1 MVPKKIITTK
11 AKRHI
16 FAQHFDGSALKK
28 AYSYCH
34 DVTKRCDTNF
44 YLGFQFLPADKRN
57 AVYAS
62 YAFCRYADD
71 IVDENNGM
79 GVPALLAKW
88 ESDLHNA
95 YKNKAAHPI
104 MVALADAVHRYNI
117 PKAPYLG
124 LIKGCKM
131 DLMISRYKNF
141 GELLRYCELVATTI
155 SSISLH
161 IFGCS
166 NPNAKKYGRYL
177 SIALQLTNIMR
188 DVGEDAKKGRIY
200 IPLEELERF
209 GYTESELLRGVM
221 NSSYY
226 KLMKFQA
233 RRARSYYKKAFFGMK
248 NFTDDS
254 RFATIVMGGVYH
266 EVLQKIERRNFNVYG
281 EKVHLGALEKQLL
294 LLKLAAYPKI

>member
-1 MVPKKIITTK
+1 MITTK
-11 AKRHI
+11 AKERK
-16 FAQHFDGSALKK
+16 FSQHFQPEALAR

-34 DVTKRCDTNF
+34 EVTKKCDTNF
-44 YLGFQFLPADKRN
+44 YLGFQFLPKDKRN

-71 IVDENNGM
+71 IVDEHEGR
-79 GVPALLAKW
+79 GVQWLLAKW

-95 YKNKAAHPI
+95 YKNEAGHPI
-104 MVALADAVHRYNI
+104 MIALADAVHRYNI

-124 LIKGCKM
+124 LIRGCKM
-131 DLMISRYKNF
+131 DLTISRYKNF
-141 GELLRYCELVATTI
+141 RELLTYCELVATTI

-177 SIALQLTNIMR
+177 SIALQLTNILR

-209 GYTESELLRGVM
+209 GYSESELMRGVM

-226 KLMKFQA
+226 RLMKFQA
-233 RRARSYYKKAFFGMK
+233 ARARSYYKKAFEGMK

-254 RFATIVMGGVYH
+254 RFATVVMGGVYH
-266 EVLQKIERRNFNVYG
+266 EVLQKIERKNFNVYN
-281 EKVHLGALEKQLL
+281 EKVHLGAIEKQLL
-294 LLKLAAYPKI
+294 LLKLAAHPGI